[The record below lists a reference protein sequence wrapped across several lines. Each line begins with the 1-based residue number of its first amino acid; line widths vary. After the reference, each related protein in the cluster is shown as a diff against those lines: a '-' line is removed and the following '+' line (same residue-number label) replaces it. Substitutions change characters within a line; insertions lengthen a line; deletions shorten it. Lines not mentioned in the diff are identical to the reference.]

1 MSKKLDTQLVS
12 NNADKTQL
20 HKTQRHCLFL
30 VGSEIPKSYGSVCNV
45 HDAARV

>member
-20 HKTQRHCLFL
+20 HKTQRHCGKREVKFQN
-30 VGSEIPKSYGSVCNV
+30 PMDRRAMYNN
-45 HDAARV
+45 AARV

>member
-20 HKTQRHCLFL
+20 HKTQRHCFL
-30 VGSEIPKSYGSVCNV
+30 AGSEIPKSYGLVCNM
-45 HDAARV
+45 HNAARV